1 MTTYKWFTPRPATLS
16 EGQEM
21 YRRLAAKH
29 HPDVGGRTEDM
40 QEINAEWEDLRP
52 RLPKF
57 CSKQAREGR
66 EQYQQA
72 HAAEQAARAAQNEEA
87 AKMAAELAK
96 MPGLQFDVVGS
107 WIWADCNHKYSKRLQ
122 DIGFRW
128 SANRCKYYWH
138 AAGDESRRNRK
149 ASYQDLY
156 NKYDGQSYRTKSR
169 ETIPA

>member
-1 MTTYKWFTPRPATLS
+1 MTTFKWFNPRPATLS
-16 EGQEM
+16 EGLEM

-66 EQYQQA
+66 QQYQQA
-72 HAAEQAARAAQNEEA
+72 H
-87 AKMAAELAK
+87 AAELAK

-107 WIWADCNHKYSKRLQ
+107 WIWADTNHKYLHQ
-122 DIGFRW
+122 LEALGFRW

-138 AAGDESRRNRK
+138 PAGDASRRNRK

-156 NKYDGQSYRTKSR
+156 NKYRGESYRVNSR